1 MAHRIYLY
9 NYDQK
14 TNQSFDT
21 YLGEWNYEIPILLYP
36 LIAEDI
42 RVEGVEFF
50 SNKEQGIVQLRYF
63 FNLLADT
70 YQLHY
75 KKAYYEPVNKMF
87 EFLEALPFDSF
98 VLNATDVFNMSEEKH
113 KTQAKE
119 WLVEIQQ
126 KSKLYKKAVETQ
138 NLSLLDSLFSQ
149 YGYSSFLDILQT
161 DWINYGLGYFE
172 ELAYKKVASSIFEEN
187 GKFGLKNSKGSIL
200 APAIYDDI
208 FEADYY
214 YGISVIQKDSLFGYL

>member
-21 YLGEWNYEIPILLYP
+21 YLGEWNYEIPLLLYP

-75 KKAYYEPVNKMF
+75 NKAYYEPVNKMF

-98 VLNATDVFNMSEEKH
+98 VLNATDVFNMSEENIKH
-113 KTQAKE
+113 RQRNGWWRFSRK
-119 WLVEIQQ
+119 VNCI
-126 KSKLYKKAVETQ
+126 KKQ
-138 NLSLLDSLFSQ
+138 
-149 YGYSSFLDILQT
+149 
-161 DWINYGLGYFE
+161 
-172 ELAYKKVASSIFEEN
+172 
-187 GKFGLKNSKGSIL
+187 
-200 APAIYDDI
+200 
-208 FEADYY
+208 
-214 YGISVIQKDSLFGYL
+214 